1 VYASWRPELIAFI
14 LRLYIF
20 IQDPFFIV
28 ILRLFFVILR
38 AKPEGSPHTANAA

>member
-1 VYASWRPELIAFI
+1 MTGMYASWRPELIAFI

-28 ILRLFFVILR
+28 ILR